1 MTHLELDIVEC
12 EVMWALGRITTNK
25 ASGGDRIP
33 TDLFK
38 ILKDSAVKVPH
49 SMCQQIWKTHQWPL
63 DWKMPVFIL
72 IPKKGNAKDCSK
84 YHTTG
89 LILHLARLHLKFFKL
104 GFSST

>member
-1 MTHLELDIVEC
+1 MPHLELDIVEC

-33 TDLFK
+33 IDLFK
-38 ILKDSAVKVPH
+38 ILKDSAVKVPQ
-49 SMCQQIWKTHQWPL
+49 SMCQQILKTQQWPY

-89 LILHLARLHLKFFKL
+89 LILQLARLHLKFFKL
-104 GFSST
+104 GFSSI